1 MAIRQPE
8 VSAKHINIDD
18 GDILI
23 FTVKNSNNR
32 IGTCRL
38 NYSKEDMYCLYAY
51 DDPIVVCSGN
61 MGNKYADKIVCEY
74 GPMTQTSIIN
84 TAIKEVYDQ
93 LCAGAAFEYCLP
105 ALLRMMPDGLYAVSW
120 QKCYPTTG
128 ENMFFWSGYGVSKQ
142 LKCSSRYVKLI
153 DENKSFSA
161 PFLIPTARPIS
172 FEGARVT
179 EASQKCRRGDELF
192 GLSLHLSGF
201 YSVLIKGHHAACAAV
216 VADEPFYTVQIQPV
230 RDIWKEEDEE
240 GVVRTLG
247 LCSESFKIP
256 FSVLDASEI
265 STVLANRAYRV
276 PDTYPSIRKK
286 ISAPKKMKS
295 KGIPSQYNVFC
306 ESYPDADMIA
316 SAQGIDEL
324 TAPML
329 EALLMGQTSIDDK
342 VIISE
347 NYYSSVTAAC
357 NYLRYHNTNDFLNFS
372 LNIMKNPELS
382 ATYSYVA
389 TCMAK
394 LHDKRV
400 KEFFIEVINS
410 EDPGYSGIL
419 SIAKSYIDNYEQ
431 RQEISREE
439 YAKTLPKM
447 AEKFDRRNFVSLS
460 GVSEQ
465 IKNGQGAELL
475 AMHIGSTGK
484 TGEGAELIAKHIS
497 SMVTEDQK
505 KEAQK

>member
-8 VSAKHINIDD
+8 VTAKHINTED

-23 FTVKNSNNR
+23 FTVKNSSNR
-32 IGTCRL
+32 IGICRL
-38 NYSKEDMYCLYAY
+38 NSAKDDMCCLYAY
-51 DDPIVVCSGN
+51 DDPVVVFTDDPN
-61 MGNKYADKIVCEY
+61 NKYADKVVCEL
-74 GPMTQTSIIN
+74 GSMTQTSIIN

-105 ALLRMMPDGLYAVSW
+105 ALLKMMPDGLYAVSW

-142 LKCSSRYVKLI
+142 LKCSSRYIKLI
-153 DENKSFSA
+153 DEKKNFSA
-161 PFLIPTARPIS
+161 PFLIPTARPVT
-172 FEGARVT
+172 FESAGVS
-179 EASQKCRRGDELF
+179 EASQKHRRGDELF

-216 VADEPFYTVQIQPV
+216 VNDEPFYTVQIQPV
-230 RDIWKEEDEE
+230 RDIWKEENEE
-240 GVVRTLG
+240 GEMQTLG

-256 FSVLDASEI
+256 FEVLDASEI
-265 STVLANRAYRV
+265 SAVLANRYCRI
-276 PDTYPSIRKK
+276 PDTYPSIKK
-286 ISAPKKMKS
+286 KVNSPKASKS
-295 KGIPSQYNVFC
+295 KGVPSQYNIFC

-324 TAPML
+324 TPPML
-329 EALLMGQTSIDDK
+329 EALLMGQTTLDEK

-357 NYLRYHNTNDFLNFS
+357 NYLRYHNTNDFLTFS

-400 KEFFIEVINS
+400 KDFFAEVLAS
-410 EDPGYSGIL
+410 EDPGYASIT
-419 SIAKSYIDNYEQ
+419 SIAKSYITNYEQ
-431 RQEISREE
+431 RQEISRED
-439 YAKTLPKM
+439 YAKSLPK
-447 AEKFDRRNFVSLS
+447 ATERFDRKNFVSLS

-475 AMHIGSTGK
+475 AMHIGSTGN
-484 TGEGAELIAKHIS
+484 TGEGAELIARHIS
-497 SMVTEDQK
+497 SMVSEDTK
-505 KEAQK
+505 K

>member
-1 MAIRQPE
+1 MANRQTE
-8 VSAKHINIDD
+8 VTAKHINTDD

-23 FTVKNSNNR
+23 FTVKNSSNR
-32 IGTCRL
+32 IGTCRF
-38 NYSKEDMYCLYAY
+38 SSAKDDMYCLYAY
-51 DDPIVVCSGN
+51 DDPVVVYSGN
-61 MGNKYADKIVCEY
+61 SGNKYADRVVCEL

-84 TAIKEVYDQ
+84 SAVKEVYDQ
-93 LCAGAAFEYCLP
+93 LCSGAAFEYCLP
-105 ALLRMMPDGLYAVSW
+105 SLLRMMPDGLYAVSW

-142 LKCSSRYVKLI
+142 LKCSSRYIKLI
-153 DENKSFSA
+153 DENKTFSA
-161 PFLIPTARPIS
+161 PFLIPTARPVM
-172 FEGARVT
+172 FETSGVM
-179 EASQKCRRGDELF
+179 EASQNCRRGDELF
-192 GLSLHLSGF
+192 GLSLHLTGF

-216 VADEPFYTVQIQPV
+216 VNDEPFYTVQIQQV
-230 RDIWKEEDEE
+230 RDIWREENEE
-240 GVVRTLG
+240 GEMQTLG

-256 FSVLDASEI
+256 FSALDPTEI
-265 STVLANRAYRV
+265 STVLATRNCRI
-276 PDTYPSIRKK
+276 PDTYPALRKK
-286 ISAPKKMKS
+286 INSPKSVKS

-306 ESYPDADMIA
+306 EGYPDADMIA

-324 TAPML
+324 TPPML
-329 EALLMGQTSIDDK
+329 EALLMGQTTLDEKI
-342 VIISE
+342 IISE

-357 NYLRYHNTNDFLNFS
+357 NYLRYHNTNDFLTFS

-400 KEFFIEVINS
+400 KDFFTEVIASN
-410 EDPGYSGIL
+410 DPGYSSIL
-419 SIAKSYIDNYEQ
+419 SIAKSYLQSYEQ
-431 RQEISREE
+431 RQEISRED
-439 YAKTLPKM
+439 YAKSLPK
-447 AEKFDRRNFVSLS
+447 APEKFDRRNFVSLS

-475 AMHIGSTGK
+475 AMHIGSTGN

-497 SMVTEDQK
+497 SMVSEDTK
-505 KEAQK
+505 K

>member
-8 VSAKHINIDD
+8 VTAKHINTDD

-23 FTVKNSNNR
+23 FTVKNSSNR
-32 IGTCRL
+32 IGICPL
-38 NYSKEDMYCLYAY
+38 NSAKDDMYCLYAY
-51 DDPIVVCSGN
+51 DDPVVVFSGN
-61 MGNKYADKIVCEY
+61 SGNKYADKIVCEM
-74 GPMTQTSIIN
+74 GSMTQTSIIN
-84 TAIKEVYDQ
+84 TAVKEVYDQ

-105 ALLRMMPDGLYAVSW
+105 NLLKMMPDGLYAVSW
-120 QKCYPTTG
+120 QKCYPTMG

-142 LKCSSRYVKLI
+142 IKCSSRYIKLI
-153 DENKSFSA
+153 DENKTYSA
-161 PFLIPTARPIS
+161 PFLIPTARPVT
-172 FEGARVT
+172 FESAGVT

-216 VADEPFYTVQIQPV
+216 VNDEPFYTVQIQPV
-230 RDIWKEEDEE
+230 KDIWKAEDEE
-240 GVVRTLG
+240 GVMQTLG
-247 LCSESFKIP
+247 LCSESFRIP

-265 STVLANRAYRV
+265 SAVLSTRACRI

-286 ISAPKKMKS
+286 ISTPKPAKS

-324 TAPML
+324 TPPML
-329 EALLMGQTSIDDK
+329 EALLMGETTLEDK

-357 NYLRYHNTNDFLNFS
+357 NYLRYHSTNDFLTFS

-400 KEFFIEVINS
+400 KDFFAEVIAS
-410 EDPGYSGIL
+410 GDPGYA
-419 SIAKSYIDNYEQ
+419 SIISVAKSYIDNYEQ

-439 YAKTLPKM
+439 YAKSLPK
-447 AEKFDRRNFVSLS
+447 ASEKFDRRNFVSLS

-475 AMHIGSTGK
+475 AMHIGSTGN
-484 TGEGAELIAKHIS
+484 TGEGAELIARHIS
-497 SMVTEDQK
+497 SMVSEDTK
-505 KEAQK
+505 K

>member
-8 VSAKHINIDD
+8 VTAKHINTDA

-23 FTVKNSNNR
+23 FTVKNSSNR
-32 IGTCRL
+32 IGVCRL
-38 NYSKEDMYCLYAY
+38 NSSKDDMCCLYAY
-51 DDPIVVCSGN
+51 DDPVVVFSGN
-61 MGNKYADKIVCEY
+61 SNNKYADKVVCEI

-84 TAIKEVYDQ
+84 TAVKEVYDQ

-105 ALLRMMPDGLYAVSW
+105 ALLKMMPDGLYAVTW
-120 QKCYPTTG
+120 QKCYPTMG

-142 LKCSSRYVKLI
+142 LKCSSRYIKLI
-153 DENKSFSA
+153 DENKTFGA
-161 PFLIPTARPIS
+161 PFLIPTAKPVT
-172 FEGARVT
+172 FEGAGVT
-179 EASQKCRRGDELF
+179 EASQKCRRGDDLF

-230 RDIWKEEDEE
+230 KDIWKEENEE
-240 GVVRTLG
+240 GEIKAVG
-247 LCSESFKIP
+247 LCSESFRIP
-256 FSVLDASEI
+256 FSALDAGEI
-265 STVLANRAYRV
+265 SAVLANRAYRI
-276 PDTYPSIRKK
+276 PDTYHSIKK
-286 ISAPKKMKS
+286 KLDVSKPLKT
-295 KGIPSQYNVFC
+295 KGIPSQYSVFC

-324 TAPML
+324 TPPML
-329 EALLMGQTSIDDK
+329 EALLMGETTLDEKI
-342 VIISE
+342 IISE

-357 NYLRYHNTNDFLNFS
+357 NYLRYHNTNDFLTFS

-400 KEFFIEVINS
+400 KDFFTEVIDSN
-410 EDPGYSGIL
+410 DPGYASVL
-419 SIAKSYIDNYEQ
+419 SIAKSYIQNYEQ
-431 RQEISREE
+431 RQEISREDF
-439 YAKTLPKM
+439 AKTLPK
-447 AEKFDRRNFVSLS
+447 ATEKFDRRNFVSLS

-475 AMHIGSTGK
+475 AMHIGSTGN
-484 TGEGAELIAKHIS
+484 TGEGAELIARHIS
-497 SMVTEDQK
+497 SMVSEDTK
-505 KEAQK
+505 K